1 MTQKIRAYKVNA
13 KNLKQNTIPNYNDL
27 SDGVSYIAPVKIRN
41 NGSYG
46 YHVAEDV
53 KGDIYL
59 IEDFL
64 VTQYKLYDRN
74 LSITDSNYLLDGVGI
89 SQIKIYKKT
98 IEQNTLQNE
107 KEVVESNIEVSS
119 SNKDEEQERL
129 ANIELMK
136 KQLKELRNNK
146 GVKNDENI

>member
-1 MTQKIRAYKVNA
+1 MGEI
-13 KNLKQNTIPNYNDL
+13 NLKQNTIPNYNDL
-27 SDGVSYIAPVKIRN
+27 SDGVSYISPVKIRN

-46 YHVAEDV
+46 YHIAEDV
-53 KGDIYL
+53 KGTIYL

-74 LSITDSNYLLDGVGI
+74 LSITDSNYLLDGVGM
-89 SQIKIYKKT
+89 SQIKKYKET
-98 IEQNTLQNE
+98 IEQNALQNE
-107 KEVVESNIEVSS
+107 KELVELNVEVSS

-136 KQLKELRNNK
+136 EQLKELRNNK
-146 GVKNDENI
+146 GVENDENI